1 MRSIILLTFLV
12 LPFLSWSQLKPN
24 TLDTTETHGGLI
36 KFSAVPFLYAALFR
50 QDYLWL
56 GLHYER
62 RLGVTHRTFQLTVDY
77 TKYTAYQTL
86 NGTVNFSIANNIEV
100 WIVPQIRHYFRR
112 HPYTG
117 YFLGVFPTYLYR
129 DAPADTRRGSYFGL
143 GIGGGNQFKLTK
155 RLRMELAARLSL
167 QGGNTTLTDA
177 NGQPVSQHD
186 LFPWLAVELNIG
198 WLTKNIK

>member
-1 MRSIILLTFLV
+1 MKCLLTIISISLA
-12 LPFLSWSQLKPN
+12 LSSCAQAGLDP
-24 TLDTTETHGGLI
+24 LDTTETRGDHGGLI

-56 GLHYER
+56 GLHYEK
-62 RLGVTHRTFQLTVDY
+62 RLGETHRTFQLTVDY
-77 TKYTAYQTL
+77 TTYTAYQ
-86 NGTVNFSIANNIEV
+86 NVEV
-100 WIVPQIRHYFRR
+100 WIVPQIRHYFRK

-129 DAPADTRRGSYFGL
+129 DTPADTKRGSYFGL

-155 RLRMELAARLSL
+155 RLRMELATRLSL
-167 QGGNTTLTDA
+167 QGGNTTLTDV
-177 NGQPVSQHD
+177 NGQAVSQHD

-198 WLTKNIK
+198 WLTKNPR